1 MVARG
6 EEISPI
12 GGGKIARLRVEE
24 AGIDIDP
31 RGRVINRGLIESA
44 VYRVGL
50 ESTISQ
56 KGHRGSL
63 VNRVESIRVD
73 YENG

>member
-1 MVARG
+1 MRRY
-6 EEISPI
+6 
-12 GGGKIARLRVEE
+12 RLLAVVKLPVYVSILEE

>member
-12 GGGKIARLRVEE
+12 GGGKIAGLRVGE